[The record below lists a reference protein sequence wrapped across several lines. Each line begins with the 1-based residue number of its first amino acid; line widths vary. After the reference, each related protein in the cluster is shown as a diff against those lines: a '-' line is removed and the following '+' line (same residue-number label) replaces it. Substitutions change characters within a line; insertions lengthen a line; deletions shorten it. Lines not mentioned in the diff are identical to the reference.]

1 MPELT
6 KPFFPNW
13 TIRKKLTVGIGGT
26 FLQGFLLPPHNVV
39 AFFLYTLL
47 HGPTHSVSLS
57 NNYSAQLKG
66 ITIYIY
72 VVEKSSKNKTSLVLL
87 R

>member
-26 FLQGFLLPPHNVV
+26 FLQGFLLPHQDVV

-47 HGPTHSVSLS
+47 HGPTHSVSLL

-66 ITIYIY
+66 ITMY
-72 VVEKSSKNKTSLVLL
+72 VWLKSRAKTKQVWCS
-87 R
+87 